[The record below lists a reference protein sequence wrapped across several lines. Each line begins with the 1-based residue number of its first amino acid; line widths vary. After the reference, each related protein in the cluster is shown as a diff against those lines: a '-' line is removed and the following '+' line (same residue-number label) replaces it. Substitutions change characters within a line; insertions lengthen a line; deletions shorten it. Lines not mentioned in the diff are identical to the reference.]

1 MSDDTPSRNTATGE
15 AEVVTVKHDGP
26 VAIITM
32 NRPDAMNAL
41 NPSLMRRLPEVLGEI
56 ATDVEVR
63 CVVLTG
69 AGKAFCAGGDT
80 REIGKAADAMVEA
93 ASAPEATPPARSREQ
108 RIAWLRRCGE
118 ASRLLHEMPK
128 PAIAM
133 INGACAGAGLNLAA
147 ACDMRIAASSAVF
160 RMVFPAM
167 GLPGDY
173 GGAWLWTR
181 ILGTARARQLFFV
194 DEKRDAAA
202 ALAFGLVDRVVAD
215 DELRGEVLALAQ
227 RLAGL
232 PGAGLAHAKAI
243 LNAALTEDLAASLN
257 RESEAMIAARDIL
270 VEQRRK
276 EKSGR
281 NE

>member
-1 MSDDTPSRNTATGE
+1 MYDTD
-15 AEVVTVKHDGP
+15 VVTLERDGS
-26 VAIITM
+26 VAIVTM
-32 NRPDAMNAL
+32 NRPERMNAL
-41 NPSLMRRLPEVLGEI
+41 NPALMRRLPEVLGEL
-56 ATDVEVR
+56 ATDESVR

-80 REIGKAADAMVEA
+80 RDIGKAADAMVERA
-93 ASAPEATPPARSREQ
+93 RSAPDTLPARTSED
-108 RIAWLRRCGE
+108 RIAWLRRCSE

-147 ACDMRIAASSAVF
+147 ACDIRIAAQSSVF
-160 RMVFPAM
+160 RMVFSTM

-173 GGAWLWTR
+173 GGSWLWTR

-202 ALAFGLVDRVVAD
+202 ALDFGLIDRVVP
-215 DELRGEVLALAQ
+215 DEDLRREVLALAQ

-232 PGAGLAHAKAI
+232 PGDGLAMSKSV
-243 LNAALTEDLAASLN
+243 LNAALSEDLAASLD
-257 RESEAMIAARDIL
+257 RESRAMIEARDIL
-270 VEQRRK
+270 VELRRGGK
-276 EKSGR
+276 PGQAS
-281 NE
+281 